1 MEAIVA
7 HHYAMF
13 EAYGL
18 KKIPNERLYA
28 EVLNT
33 YGRME
38 AVGFERFKPYNTAAL
53 LWHLGQFMY
62 KLGDL
67 ERMHKYLHAAEPFLA
82 YTERDHLHTILVLNH
97 LQTYHQKK
105 KEYAKAIEYAQKIL
119 NFSRELHP
127 NDPSIQRRL
136 RFWEGLSLLDIAS
149 MRVEQG
155 YLSEGERYADEGYR
169 LSVADHTNQ
178 ALEGVRG
185 EYDALQVLLTVKL
198 KTGKLDEADAL
209 IRRAEVLQK
218 TLNTDPNLE
227 NYYFAPLKF
236 YNNCAQYHALRGDA
250 ASALRF
256 TNLARALQDS
266 LGRRNDARKYEQI
279 QQRHEAEKYT
289 TKLRMVEQE
298 KQMQTLLRNAA
309 LLILLLT
316 LALAWV
322 NYRRLQAKRQQALTE
337 LEAAKREIENS
348 AHAFRE
354 KSEIAENL
362 RLEMESLASRGERS
376 QILTN
381 FALNGTTSNW
391 TTPGG
396 VTTGTSCSALVPVAF
411 SACPTGET
419 VNTVTGTCAAPASY
433 AATANADI
441 NYLFTG
447 ATTGSGAGTGSGST
461 FNRGTTTVT
470 LTATN
475 ACASTATCQFSVQ
488 VSDAE
493 APAITCPATANLNTN
508 NNLCTSTASIG
519 TASATDNCTITLN
532 NALHFDGGNDYAAA
546 TVPGTFLG
554 SNPLTI
560 EFWAK
565 NNSAF
570 AFPMD
575 LGFTW
580 QVQFG
585 NGTFYLSGFG
595 LGAFNTGATVS
606 NSGTVWEHFALT
618 YDGAGTWKAYKNGLP
633 TPTPSCTMAVCF
645 NNYSSTLTNPTL
657 RMGTGNNNYFYAGG
671 LDEATTP
678 ASPPP
683 PRRPATTR
691 RSTI

>member
-1 MEAIVA
+1 MFWLFYAVRPLLPGQTTDAASFRAMSAAERLQVSQALEPDDLDTATLRSTVAQLCRVAQEEGDARSVFVLKFRQYKHRGRLNESIETALQWINELETFARDHKLEVETVVA

-13 EAYGL
+13 EAHGL
-18 KKIPNERLYA
+18 KKIPTERLYA

-33 YGRME
+33 YERME
-38 AVGFERFKPYNTAAL
+38 AVGFERFEPYNTAAL

-67 ERMHKYLHAAEPFLA
+67 ERMHKYLHVAEPFLA

-119 NFSRELHP
+119 NFSRELRP
-127 NDPSIQRRL
+127 GDPSIQRRL
-136 RFWEGLSLLDIAS
+136 HFWEGLSLLDIAS

-169 LSVADHTNQ
+169 LSVADQHNP

-266 LGRRNDARKYEQI
+266 LDRRNDARKYEQI

-289 TKLRMVEQE
+289 AKLRMVEQE

-337 LEAAKREIENS
+337 LEAAKRELENF

-376 QILTN
+376 QYLEQLTTATILTDDDWARFRN
-381 FALNGTTSNW
+381 VFEKVHPGFIEAQKNEHPDLTQAELRHLVLEKLGLGTH
-391 TTPGG
+391 
-396 VTTGTSCSALVPVAF
+396 
-411 SACPTGET
+411 EM
-419 VNTVTGTCAAPASY
+419 
-433 AATANADI
+433 ANI
-441 NYLFTG
+441 LG
-447 ATTGSGAGTGSGST
+447 
-461 FNRGTTTVT
+461 
-470 LTATN
+470 
-475 ACASTATCQFSVQ
+475 
-488 VSDAE
+488 VSD
-493 APAITCPATANLNTN
+493 
-508 NNLCTSTASIG
+508 G
-519 TASATDNCTITLN
+519 TIRQTR
-532 NALHFDGGNDYAAA
+532 
-546 TVPGTFLG
+546 
-554 SNPLTI
+554 
-560 EFWAK
+560 
-565 NNSAF
+565 
-570 AFPMD
+570 MR
-575 LGFTW
+575 
-580 QVQFG
+580 
-585 NGTFYLSGFG
+585 
-595 LGAFNTGATVS
+595 
-606 NSGTVWEHFALT
+606 
-618 YDGAGTWKAYKNGLP
+618 
-633 TPTPSCTMAVCF
+633 
-645 NNYSSTLTNPTL
+645 L
-657 RMGTGNNNYFYAGG
+657 RRKI
-671 LDEATTP
+671 
-678 ASPPP
+678 SPK
-683 PRRPATTR
+683 
-691 RSTI
+691 

>member
-1 MEAIVA
+1 MFWLFCVVRPLLPGQTIDAASFRAMSAAERFHVSQALEPDDLDTATLRTTLSQLCRVAQEEGDARSVFVLKFRQYKHRGRLNESIETALQWINELEAFARDHKLEVETIVA

-13 EAYGL
+13 EAHGL

-33 YGRME
+33 YERME
-38 AVGFERFKPYNTAAL
+38 SVGFERFKPYNTAAL

-97 LQTYHQKK
+97 LQAYHQKK
-105 KEYAKAIEYAQKIL
+105 KEHAKAIEYAQKIL
-119 NFSRELHP
+119 DFSQDLHP

-136 RFWEGLSLLDIAS
+136 RFWGGLSLLDIAS

-155 YLSEGERYADEGYR
+155 DLSEGERYADAGYR

-198 KTGKLDEADAL
+198 KTGKLDEAGAL
-209 IRRAEVLQK
+209 IRRAEILQK
-218 TLNTDPNLE
+218 ILNTDPNLE

-266 LGRRNDARKYEQI
+266 LDRRNDARKYEQI

-322 NYRRLQAKRQQALTE
+322 NYRRLQAKRQQALAE
-337 LEAAKREIENS
+337 LEAAKHELKNF

-362 RLEMESLASRGERS
+362 RLEMEHLASRGERS
-376 QILTN
+376 QYLEQLTNATILTDDDWVRFRSVFEKVHPGFIEAQKN
-381 FALNGTTSNW
+381 EHPDLTQAELRHLVLEKLGLGTH
-391 TTPGG
+391 
-396 VTTGTSCSALVPVAF
+396 
-411 SACPTGET
+411 EM
-419 VNTVTGTCAAPASY
+419 
-433 AATANADI
+433 ANI
-441 NYLFTG
+441 LG
-447 ATTGSGAGTGSGST
+447 
-461 FNRGTTTVT
+461 
-470 LTATN
+470 
-475 ACASTATCQFSVQ
+475 
-488 VSDAE
+488 VSD
-493 APAITCPATANLNTN
+493 
-508 NNLCTSTASIG
+508 G
-519 TASATDNCTITLN
+519 TIRQTR
-532 NALHFDGGNDYAAA
+532 
-546 TVPGTFLG
+546 
-554 SNPLTI
+554 
-560 EFWAK
+560 
-565 NNSAF
+565 
-570 AFPMD
+570 MR
-575 LGFTW
+575 
-580 QVQFG
+580 
-585 NGTFYLSGFG
+585 
-595 LGAFNTGATVS
+595 
-606 NSGTVWEHFALT
+606 
-618 YDGAGTWKAYKNGLP
+618 
-633 TPTPSCTMAVCF
+633 
-645 NNYSSTLTNPTL
+645 L
-657 RMGTGNNNYFYAGG
+657 RRKI
-671 LDEATTP
+671 
-678 ASPPP
+678 SPK
-683 PRRPATTR
+683 
-691 RSTI
+691 

>member
-1 MEAIVA
+1 MFWLFCVVRPLLPGQTIDAASFRAMSAAERFHVSQALEPDDLDTATLRTTLLQLCRVAQEEGDARSVFVLKFRQYKHRGRLNESIETALQWINELEAFARDHKLEVETIVA

-13 EAYGL
+13 EAHGL

-33 YGRME
+33 YERME
-38 AVGFERFKPYNTAAL
+38 AVGFEQFKPYNTAAI

-97 LQTYHQKK
+97 LQAYHQKK
-105 KEYAKAIEYAQKIL
+105 KEFAKAIEYAQKIL

-136 RFWEGLSLLDIAS
+136 RFWGGLSLLDIAS

-155 YLSEGERYADEGYR
+155 DLSEGERYADAGYR
-169 LSVADHTNQ
+169 LSVADHANP

-198 KTGKLDEADAL
+198 KTGKLDEAAAL

-266 LGRRNDARKYEQI
+266 LDRRNDARKYEQI
-279 QQRHEAEKYT
+279 KQRHEAEKYT

-337 LEAAKREIENS
+337 LEAAKHELENF

-362 RLEMESLASRGERS
+362 RLEMESLANRGERS
-376 QILTN
+376 QYLEQLTNATILTDDDWARFRSVFEKVHPGFIEAQKN
-381 FALNGTTSNW
+381 EHPDLTQAELRHLVLEKLGLGTH
-391 TTPGG
+391 
-396 VTTGTSCSALVPVAF
+396 
-411 SACPTGET
+411 EM
-419 VNTVTGTCAAPASY
+419 
-433 AATANADI
+433 ANI
-441 NYLFTG
+441 LG
-447 ATTGSGAGTGSGST
+447 
-461 FNRGTTTVT
+461 
-470 LTATN
+470 
-475 ACASTATCQFSVQ
+475 
-488 VSDAE
+488 VSD
-493 APAITCPATANLNTN
+493 
-508 NNLCTSTASIG
+508 G
-519 TASATDNCTITLN
+519 TIRQTR
-532 NALHFDGGNDYAAA
+532 
-546 TVPGTFLG
+546 
-554 SNPLTI
+554 
-560 EFWAK
+560 
-565 NNSAF
+565 
-570 AFPMD
+570 MR
-575 LGFTW
+575 
-580 QVQFG
+580 
-585 NGTFYLSGFG
+585 
-595 LGAFNTGATVS
+595 
-606 NSGTVWEHFALT
+606 
-618 YDGAGTWKAYKNGLP
+618 
-633 TPTPSCTMAVCF
+633 
-645 NNYSSTLTNPTL
+645 L
-657 RMGTGNNNYFYAGG
+657 RRKI
-671 LDEATTP
+671 
-678 ASPPP
+678 SPK
-683 PRRPATTR
+683 
-691 RSTI
+691 